1 MGDDQGGSP
10 RTDLMRS
17 GHYPRQVSAPP
28 RIGSGNHLRQ
38 PLRYAGR
45 SDVLRIAFIPGDAE
59 AATGLAKR
67 VGPPPVNPQGPDG
80 AKSTVSV
87 VRAEKGGEGLDMDD
101 RGRVPWRLVLSQ
113 ELRKETEGNRSIWL
127 GWNI

>member
-28 RIGSGNHLRQ
+28 RIGSGNLLRQ

-80 AKSTVSV
+80 LKSTDSLVKDTETERCV
-87 VRAEKGGEGLDMDD
+87 ERNAKKLPTGKREGLQ
-101 RGRVPWRLVLSQ
+101 GCTWLSCDQ
-113 ELRKETEGNRSIWL
+113 
-127 GWNI
+127 